1 MLSTETTCTPQSQI
15 SDNPSNAQSRTRSNR
30 LVRPRVFD
38 DTITGEW
45 WKFSRV
51 HPSNRPL
58 APNNVVNDDECES
71 ALISILEIPEPRSY
85 KEAEY
90 SPYWAEWKK
99 AFEDEM
105 SSFHENNVWQVVPR
119 PEGRKIVSGKW
130 VCKVKGNAQSE
141 LERFKARYVAKG
153 YSQIQG
159 IDYNETFAPVVRLE
173 SLRLLLAT
181 SANKEWKPRQLD
193 IKTAFLYGIL
203 NEEIYMKLPDGY
215 RIDNHVARLN
225 RCIYGLKQ
233 SPREWHF
240 RLVEYIHP
248 HGFASSHFDSCVLL
262 PNSGKLIIAIYVDD
276 IVLFGG
282 QGKVMD
288 DTINL
293 LKKEFKVNDLGTLNW
308 LLGIQIEYSDA

>member
-1 MLSTETTCTPQSQI
+1 IVHIPKAKRPSGSKLLPRAVKGLFVGYTKVPHHYRIFIPAANHVVVSADVKFARYVAKRIENIINEPSANDITSEKSLDNHQVEINTISQPTDKIHPPDENITASETTCTPQSQI

-45 WKFSRV
+45 WKSSRV

-99 AFEDEM
+99 AFENEM

-130 VCKVKGNAQSE
+130 VCKVNCDAQGE
-141 LERFKARYVAKG
+141 LERFKVSGTA
-153 YSQIQG
+153 
-159 IDYNETFAPVVRLE
+159 VV
-173 SLRLLLAT
+173 
-181 SANKEWKPRQLD
+181 N
-193 IKTAFLYGIL
+193 
-203 NEEIYMKLPDGY
+203 
-215 RIDNHVARLN
+215 
-225 RCIYGLKQ
+225 
-233 SPREWHF
+233 
-240 RLVEYIHP
+240 
-248 HGFASSHFDSCVLL
+248 
-262 PNSGKLIIAIYVDD
+262 
-276 IVLFGG
+276 
-282 QGKVMD
+282 
-288 DTINL
+288 
-293 LKKEFKVNDLGTLNW
+293 
-308 LLGIQIEYSDA
+308 